1 MSNRWPLLALTAAIN
16 LSMSA
21 TAQTADER
29 KVLSKSATISNLQ
42 RLSVDFQNEF
52 ERQEIDVQQYLADNP
67 GQLRTFSKAGSVYY
81 LSRMDADGQPVYINT
96 KTVPDTSKN
105 KASGQLIK
113 ADTLYQG
120 GSIGVN
126 INGQNMVAGVWDGG
140 LVRETHE
147 LLAGKVANQAGQA
160 NQGTPPPS
168 GFDDHMA
175 HVSGTMVGKD
185 LSAQAGASTSAIA
198 ARGIAFGATSRNY
211 DFANDKA
218 EMIPFAAAGFLIS
231 NHSYGDSN
239 DATTPTWRFGAYNS
253 EAKAWDVITKNA
265 PNYLPF
271 VAGGN
276 EQQSSGNRAA
286 KLGYDIMTGSSAA
299 KNVMTV
305 GAIDGTKAMSDYS
318 NWGPTDDGRVKPDL
332 VTKGTG
338 INSAQGT
345 SDTAYSGIPDS
356 SSGTSYASPAAAAS
370 GLLLQQY
377 YKTLNPAYMLSSTL
391 KALMM
396 GTTEDL
402 GQPGPDHKFG
412 WGLLNVEAAANAIKK
427 NGAVGSIAGSRGA
440 AILERTTNPVN
451 NATGEESFSI
461 FAKGG
466 VPLVVNM
473 AWLDDDG
480 PEQFSTDGVDPT
492 ASRLVY
498 DFDMKVRNVATSAD
512 VWPWKIPSMANRTA
526 DATVSTS
533 WFDDNRNNFKQ
544 IIIAAP
550 AVDAQ
555 YTVFIRKGANSP
567 AEVRTVS
574 FVITGLKETAAG
586 PSVLNI
592 DGSDAA
598 SRYTAAT
605 DGVLI
610 MRYLLGFRGSELTSG
625 ALGGSPTRDA
635 TAIATYLGGLGTQ
648 LDVDGDGQVYAF
660 TDGLL
665 ILRRMLGLSGATLTT
680 GAKLGPR
687 SDADIAN
694 AIDLLKP

>member
-1 MSNRWPLLALTAAIN
+1 MNKWPLLAVTVA
-16 LSMSA
+16 LSVGMIAS
-21 TAQTADER
+21 AQTADER
-29 KVLSKSATISNLQ
+29 KALSQSVKSRDLQ
-42 RLSVDFQNEF
+42 RLSAEFQSDFEV
-52 ERQEIDVQQYLADNP
+52 QEVRVQQYLIDNP
-67 GQLRTFSKAGSVYY
+67 KLVRTFSKAGSVYY
-81 LSRMDADGQPVYINT
+81 LSRIDADGSPIYINT
-96 KTVPDTSKN
+96 KNTTDTTKN
-105 KASGQLIK
+105 RASGQLIK
-113 ADTLYQG
+113 ADTLYAG
-120 GSIGVN
+120 GSIGVD

-147 LLAGKVANQAGQA
+147 LLAGKVANQPGQV
-160 NQGTPPPS
+160 NQGTPPAS
-168 GFDDHMA
+168 GFDDHMT
-175 HVSGTMVGKD
+175 HVAGTIVGKD
-185 LSAQAGASTSAIA
+185 LAAQVGASANGIA

-218 EMIPFAAAGFLIS
+218 EVIPFAAAGFLIS
-231 NHSYGDSN
+231 NHSYGYSN
-239 DATTPTWRFGAYNS
+239 DTSSPTWRFGAYNV

-271 VAGGN
+271 IAGGN

-286 KLGYDIMTGSSAA
+286 KLGYDIITGSSAA

-318 NWGPTDDGRVKPDL
+318 NWGPTDDGRVKPDI

-345 SDTAYSGIPDS
+345 ADTAYSGNGDS
-356 SSGTSYASPAAAAS
+356 SSGTSYSSPAAAAS

-377 YKTLNPAYMLSSTL
+377 YKSLNPAYMLSSTL

-396 GTTEDL
+396 GTAEDL

-440 AILERTTNPVN
+440 AILERTTNPTN
-451 NATGEESFSI
+451 DATTEESFSI

-480 PEQFSTDGVDPT
+480 PEQFLADGVDPT
-492 ASRLVY
+492 DSRLVY
-498 DFDMKVRNVATSAD
+498 DFDMKVRNVATSAE

-526 DATVSTS
+526 NATVSTS

-550 AVDAQ
+550 TADAQ
-555 YTVFIRKGANSP
+555 YTVFIRKGSSSP
-567 AEVRTVS
+567 AAARTLS
-574 FVITGLKETAAG
+574 FVITGLKEAVAG
-586 PSVLNI
+586 PSVLNV

-598 SRYTAAT
+598 TRYGAAT
-605 DGVLI
+605 DGLLI
-610 MRYLLGFRGSELTSG
+610 MRYLLGFRDAALTTG

-635 TAIATYLGGLGTQ
+635 AQIAAYLGGLGTQ
-648 LDVDGDGQVYAF
+648 LDVDGDGTVHAL
-660 TDGLL
+660 TDGVL
-665 ILRRMLGLSGATLTT
+665 ILRRLLGLSGAALTS
-680 GAKLGPR
+680 GAKLGAR
-687 SDADIAN
+687 SDADIAT
-694 AIDLLKP
+694 AIDLLRP